1 MTSQYTLSATKRD
14 NYGKRAS
21 KRYRKDNL
29 VPAEIYGVS
38 KDNQSILVNSF
49 ELNNQVKDPQF
60 YSNVI
65 DLKVDKK
72 NIEVI
77 LKDVQRDPQK
87 SHITH
92 IDFLVVDQDVKINV
106 NVPLNYINE
115 DICVGVK
122 VSGGII
128 SHIITD
134 AEITCLPKD
143 IPENIEVDVAQLDIN
158 QSLHLTEIKLPD
170 GVELSSGGDKD
181 HDTAIVKCYK
191 PVEEV
196 IDDTAPEAEG
206 EPEVTSESK
215 DADAEKDESD
225 DDAKK
230 ENA

>member
-38 KDNQSILVNSF
+38 KDNQSILINSF

-115 DICVGVK
+115 DICIGVK

-143 IPENIEVDVAQLDIN
+143 IP
-158 QSLHLTEIKLPD
+158 
-170 GVELSSGGDKD
+170 
-181 HDTAIVKCYK
+181 
-191 PVEEV
+191 
-196 IDDTAPEAEG
+196 
-206 EPEVTSESK
+206 
-215 DADAEKDESD
+215 
-225 DDAKK
+225 
-230 ENA
+230 